1 MINNSKRYVGL
12 AIWIFL
18 IILVGG
24 KITYSVVEGLSIE
37 SNILKLLPENEQDP
51 VVEQAFQRFSDKN
64 LQRIVFFVAHQ
75 SSETASR
82 ASNELIDN
90 LRANTYI
97 VSSESGFSKAQQEQ
111 IARFSFDY
119 RHQLMSEQDR
129 ELLKN
134 KNYQAFIDFSLQQL
148 YSPLAT
154 GMVELVQK
162 DPFLLSY
169 RKHVQGSDT
178 QHYLKNDH
186 GQAFIFENDV
196 YYYLVTANLSE
207 SAFSPVVQQSIA
219 ETIQVV
225 ERRWLKDN
233 TGIELIRTGAL
244 FYATDGYVTAKNE
257 ISTIGL
263 GSLLGIVILVIVAL
277 RSLRP
282 LLLIVVTL
290 TSGIA
295 TGFCMVLSLF
305 GEIHLI
311 TLVFGASL
319 IGVAV
324 DYAFHYLVCHQS
336 ENNFTRIKRIFPAI
350 TLGMFSSV
358 IGYLALFTTP
368 FPGLEQMAVFSAT
381 GLIVAYLTVVLMLP
395 HVKGNNSVSIRL
407 LNWCSQILVL
417 SSARSAR
424 KIWFVLLL
432 MPLIALATLWHS
444 PVAFENIRQF
454 QNKNESLVN
463 QQQQI
468 QKLLRTPEANQFFL
482 MRASSEQLLL
492 QKLEESEEALSR
504 LVSAQIITGYQS
516 VSEWLPS
523 RKRQRENYQLYSH
536 LFSSDALQSLS
547 EIGLFEE
554 RELVEIRQKFASQQ
568 ADFLAVE
575 QWLASP
581 MGKQLGHLWLGQVG
595 SDFVAVIAIR
605 GIQQLDA
612 LADLNLGSAVESEL
626 VFVDKVST
634 VSNLFQ
640 AYKENAAILLLC
652 ALGLI
657 FLMLLFRHGIRIS
670 AIIISV
676 PLIAIATTLVL
687 LTVLSIP
694 ISLFNTLALF
704 LVLGIGIDYG
714 VFFAETRQPEPDLLM
729 AIVLSAITTLL
740 SFGLLSLSET
750 PAIYAFGSTMLFGIS
765 LSLLLAP
772 ITGSLMCKLRS
783 NEK

>member
-1 MINNSKRYVGL
+1 M
-12 AIWIFL
+12 
-18 IILVGG
+18 
-24 KITYSVVEGLSIE
+24 
-37 SNILKLLPENEQDP
+37 
-51 VVEQAFQRFSDKN
+51 
-64 LQRIVFFVAHQ
+64 
-75 SSETASR
+75 
-82 ASNELIDN
+82 
-90 LRANTYI
+90 
-97 VSSESGFSKAQQEQ
+97 
-111 IARFSFDY
+111 
-119 RHQLMSEQDR
+119 
-129 ELLKN
+129 
-134 KNYQAFIDFSLQQL
+134 
-148 YSPLAT
+148 
-154 GMVELVQK
+154 
-162 DPFLLSY
+162 
-169 RKHVQGSDT
+169 
-178 QHYLKNDH
+178 
-186 GQAFIFENDV
+186 
-196 YYYLVTANLSE
+196 SE
-207 SAFSPVVQQSIA
+207 SAFSPEVQQSLA
-219 ETIQVV
+219 ETIQAV
-225 ERRWLKDN
+225 ESQWFRDK

-244 FYATDGYVTAKNE
+244 FYATDGYLTAKRE
-257 ISTIGL
+257 ISTIGF

-295 TGFCMVLSLF
+295 TGFCVVLALF

-350 TLGMFSSV
+350 TLGMCSSV

-368 FPGLEQMAVFSAT
+368 FPGLEQMAMFSAT
-381 GLIVAYLTVVLMLP
+381 GLIAAYLTVVLMLP
-395 HVKGNNSVSIRL
+395 HVKGANSVSTRL
-407 LNWCSQILVL
+407 LNWCSQLLVF
-417 SSARSAR
+417 SGGRSVR

-432 MPLIALATLWHS
+432 MPLVALATLWHS

-454 QNKNESLVN
+454 QNKNESLVS

-468 QKLLRTPEANQFFL
+468 QNLLRTPEANQFFL
-482 MRASSEQLLL
+482 VKASSEELLL

-504 LVSAQIITGYQS
+504 LVSEQIITGYQS

-523 RKRQRENYQLYSH
+523 QKRQRENYQLYSQ
-536 LFSSDALQSLS
+536 LFSSDALQSFS

-554 RELVEIRQKFASQQ
+554 SELARIRQEFANQQ
-568 ADFLAVE
+568 AVLLEVE

-581 MGKQLGHLWLGQVG
+581 LGKQLGHLWLGQVE

-605 GIQQLDA
+605 GIRQLNA
-612 LADLNLGSAVESEL
+612 LANLNLGSVLESEL

-640 AYKENAAILLLC
+640 AYKENAALLLLC

-714 VFFAETRQPEPDLLM
+714 VFFAESRQPEPSLLM

-783 NEK
+783 IEK